1 MKLRRHI
8 DQVELQ
14 LGDGF
19 VFGVAQ
25 IGIVQEDAHVGE
37 VPAAEKLDHAVR
49 IVVHLA
55 VERSGADVVF
65 PGEQRVADP
74 FLPVEKVQ
82 PAAGNMERADPVDA
96 VSFECALI
104 QPTDDEL
111 EKLQTEARSALELVK
126 EHKDEL
132 TDAQVDDILASL
144 RKAYADA
151 DKRAMDGLV
160 GKVEENPEA
169 ETVAGA
175 IEPEPENDDGE
186 DFDPETDLELQD
198 DAEPETEDQLVSV
211 AKEIKEKAPQI
222 VNLLKTIFG

>member
-1 MKLRRHI
+1 MANATDILNTITALRTPKSAPKDKKI
-8 DQVELQ
+8 
-14 LGDGF
+14 
-19 VFGVAQ
+19 
-25 IGIVQEDAHVGE
+25 
-37 VPAAEKLDHAVR
+37 AAIKAIAMVLNEASSNGMIL
-49 IVVHLA
+49 
-55 VERSGADVVF
+55 
-65 PGEQRVADP
+65 
-74 FLPVEKVQ
+74 
-82 PAAGNMERADPVDA
+82 
-96 VSFECALI
+96 ALI

-175 IEPEPENDDGE
+175 IEPEPEYNDNDN

-198 DAEPETEDQLVSV
+198 EPEKEPETEDQLVSV

>member
-1 MKLRRHI
+1 MANATDILNAITALRTPKSAPKDKKI
-8 DQVELQ
+8 
-14 LGDGF
+14 
-19 VFGVAQ
+19 
-25 IGIVQEDAHVGE
+25 
-37 VPAAEKLDHAVR
+37 AAIKAIAMVLNEASSNGMIL
-49 IVVHLA
+49 
-55 VERSGADVVF
+55 
-65 PGEQRVADP
+65 
-74 FLPVEKVQ
+74 
-82 PAAGNMERADPVDA
+82 
-96 VSFECALI
+96 ALI

-175 IEPEPENDDGE
+175 IEPEPEYNDNDN

-198 DAEPETEDQLVSV
+198 EPEKEPETEDQLVSV

>member
-1 MKLRRHI
+1 MANATDILNTITALRTPKSAPKDKKI
-8 DQVELQ
+8 
-14 LGDGF
+14 
-19 VFGVAQ
+19 
-25 IGIVQEDAHVGE
+25 
-37 VPAAEKLDHAVR
+37 AAIKAIAMVLNEASSNGMIL
-49 IVVHLA
+49 
-55 VERSGADVVF
+55 
-65 PGEQRVADP
+65 
-74 FLPVEKVQ
+74 
-82 PAAGNMERADPVDA
+82 
-96 VSFECALI
+96 ALI

-175 IEPEPENDDGE
+175 IEPEPEYNDNDN

-198 DAEPETEDQLVSV
+198 ESEKEPETEDQLVSV

>member
-1 MKLRRHI
+1 MANATEILNAITALRTPKSAPKDKKI
-8 DQVELQ
+8 
-14 LGDGF
+14 
-19 VFGVAQ
+19 
-25 IGIVQEDAHVGE
+25 
-37 VPAAEKLDHAVR
+37 AAIKAIAMVLNEASSNGMIL
-49 IVVHLA
+49 
-55 VERSGADVVF
+55 
-65 PGEQRVADP
+65 
-74 FLPVEKVQ
+74 
-82 PAAGNMERADPVDA
+82 
-96 VSFECALI
+96 ALI

-132 TDAQVDDILASL
+132 TDAQVDDILAGL

-169 ETVAGA
+169 ETIAGA
-175 IEPEPENDDGE
+175 VEPEPENDDDNDN

-198 DAEPETEDQLVSV
+198 EPEQEQEAEDPLVKV
-211 AKEIKEKAPQI
+211 AKDIKEKAPQI

>member
-1 MKLRRHI
+1 MANATDILNAITALRTPKSAPKDKKI
-8 DQVELQ
+8 
-14 LGDGF
+14 
-19 VFGVAQ
+19 
-25 IGIVQEDAHVGE
+25 
-37 VPAAEKLDHAVR
+37 AAIKAIAMVLNEASSNGMIL
-49 IVVHLA
+49 
-55 VERSGADVVF
+55 
-65 PGEQRVADP
+65 
-74 FLPVEKVQ
+74 
-82 PAAGNMERADPVDA
+82 
-96 VSFECALI
+96 ALI

-175 IEPEPENDDGE
+175 IEPEPEYNDNDN

-198 DAEPETEDQLVSV
+198 ESEKEPETEDQLVSV

>member
-1 MKLRRHI
+1 MVLNEAFSNGMI
-8 DQVELQ
+8 L
-14 LGDGF
+14 
-19 VFGVAQ
+19 
-25 IGIVQEDAHVGE
+25 
-37 VPAAEKLDHAVR
+37 
-49 IVVHLA
+49 
-55 VERSGADVVF
+55 
-65 PGEQRVADP
+65 
-74 FLPVEKVQ
+74 
-82 PAAGNMERADPVDA
+82 
-96 VSFECALI
+96 ALI

-175 IEPEPENDDGE
+175 IEPEPEYNDNDN

-198 DAEPETEDQLVSV
+198 EPEKEPETEDQLVSV

>member
-1 MKLRRHI
+1 MANATEILNAINALRTPKSAPKDKKI
-8 DQVELQ
+8 
-14 LGDGF
+14 
-19 VFGVAQ
+19 
-25 IGIVQEDAHVGE
+25 
-37 VPAAEKLDHAVR
+37 AAIKAIAMVLNEASSNGMIL
-49 IVVHLA
+49 
-55 VERSGADVVF
+55 
-65 PGEQRVADP
+65 
-74 FLPVEKVQ
+74 
-82 PAAGNMERADPVDA
+82 
-96 VSFECALI
+96 ALI

-175 IEPEPENDDGE
+175 IEPEPE
-186 DFDPETDLELQD
+186 FDPETDLELQD
-198 DAEPETEDQLVSV
+198 DELETAQEPETEPETEDQFVKV
-211 AKEIKEKAPQI
+211 AKDIKEKAPQI

>member
-1 MKLRRHI
+1 MANATDILNTITALRTPKSAPKDKKI
-8 DQVELQ
+8 
-14 LGDGF
+14 
-19 VFGVAQ
+19 
-25 IGIVQEDAHVGE
+25 
-37 VPAAEKLDHAVR
+37 AAIKAIAMVLNEASSNGMIL
-49 IVVHLA
+49 
-55 VERSGADVVF
+55 
-65 PGEQRVADP
+65 
-74 FLPVEKVQ
+74 
-82 PAAGNMERADPVDA
+82 
-96 VSFECALI
+96 ALI

-198 DAEPETEDQLVSV
+198 DEPEKEPETEDQLVSV

>member
-1 MKLRRHI
+1 MANATDILNTITALRTPKSAPKDKKI
-8 DQVELQ
+8 
-14 LGDGF
+14 
-19 VFGVAQ
+19 
-25 IGIVQEDAHVGE
+25 
-37 VPAAEKLDHAVR
+37 AAIKASAMVLNEASSNGMIL
-49 IVVHLA
+49 
-55 VERSGADVVF
+55 
-65 PGEQRVADP
+65 
-74 FLPVEKVQ
+74 
-82 PAAGNMERADPVDA
+82 
-96 VSFECALI
+96 ALI

-175 IEPEPENDDGE
+175 IEPEPEYNDNDN

-198 DAEPETEDQLVSV
+198 EPEKEPETEDQLVSV

>member
-1 MKLRRHI
+1 MANATDILNAIHALRTPKSAPKDNKI
-8 DQVELQ
+8 
-14 LGDGF
+14 
-19 VFGVAQ
+19 
-25 IGIVQEDAHVGE
+25 
-37 VPAAEKLDHAVR
+37 AAIKAIAMVLNEASSNGMIL
-49 IVVHLA
+49 
-55 VERSGADVVF
+55 
-65 PGEQRVADP
+65 
-74 FLPVEKVQ
+74 
-82 PAAGNMERADPVDA
+82 
-96 VSFECALI
+96 ALI

-175 IEPEPENDDGE
+175 IEPEPEYNDNDN

-198 DAEPETEDQLVSV
+198 EPEQEPETEDQLVSV